1 MPAGGEQMQPMC
13 TPVSQ
18 SVYSRCM
25 RSPTERR
32 AKRASALAP
41 SHWVAGVD
49 GCRGGWFV
57 VLCAVA
63 QATDRPLQVTS
74 RLCTD
79 IDAVL
84 KLPEHPIA
92 VAVDMPIGLLDR
104 PLPGG
109 RDCDRE
115 ARALLGRPR
124 SSSVFT
130 PPTRPGLAVT
140 SYAQVPAI
148 NGTGMSKESF
158 NILPRIRELDAAL
171 SPHDQQRVFEVHPEL
186 AFARLAG
193 APLKHSKKTL
203 EGRRERVRLLRRVY
217 AASFQDPVGM
227 RLTYGLRHVALD
239 DVIDAYVLA
248 HAAHCIRSG
257 TAKRV
262 PEAVPP
268 RDARGLS
275 MEIWY

>member
-1 MPAGGEQMQPMC
+1 
-13 TPVSQ
+13 
-18 SVYSRCM
+18 M
-25 RSPTERR
+25 RTSTNRF
-32 AKRASALAP
+32 AQRASVLTP

-57 VLCAVA
+57 ILCAMA
-63 QATDRPLQVTS
+63 QAADRPLQVTS
-74 RLCTD
+74 RLCAD

-84 KLPEHPIA
+84 RLPEHPTVIA
-92 VAVDMPIGLLDR
+92 IDMPIGLLDR

-109 RDCDRE
+109 RACDRE
-115 ARALLGRPR
+115 ARARLGRPR

-130 PPTRPGLAVT
+130 PPTRRGLAAL
-140 SYAQVPAI
+140 SYAQVRAV

-171 SPHDQQRVFEVHPEL
+171 SPHEQQRVFEAHPEL

-193 APLKHSKKTL
+193 APLKHSKKTP

-217 AASFQDPVGM
+217 AASFQDPVRM
-227 RLTYGLRHVALD
+227 RLAHGLRHLALD
-239 DVIDAYVLA
+239 DVVDAYVLA
-248 HAAHCIRSG
+248 HAAHCIRSA

-262 PEAVPP
+262 PEAEPP
-268 RDARGLS
+268 RDARGLR